1 MVEARSVSRSFPD
14 GERITPV
21 LAPTSI
27 ALEPGAF
34 LAVTGPSGSGKSTL
48 LNLLS
53 GLDQPSEGEVLFQD
67 RPLQRMGARTLAGL
81 RNQSFGFIFQTPH
94 VLSDKTVIENVALPT
109 HYGPALGRRSVL
121 AKCRELLRY
130 VGLDGLE
137 ARRPNTLSGGELQRL
152 VFARALVND
161 PEVIFADEPTGSL
174 DPVQSGRVL
183 DLLRDQAERGR
194 VVVMVTHDQA
204 AARYGNRHLRLEKSG
219 TD

>member
-1 MVEARSVSRSFPD
+1 MVEARSISRSFPD
-14 GERITPV
+14 GGRVTPV
-21 LAPTSI
+21 LAPVS
-27 ALEPGAF
+27 LGLDHGAF

-53 GLDQPSEGEVLFQD
+53 GLDQPSAGEVRFRD
-67 RPLQRMGARTLAGL
+67 RPLHRMDGRTLAGL

-94 VLSDKTVIENVALPT
+94 VLADKTVIENVALPT
-109 HYGPALGRRSVL
+109 HYGPPLGRRRVR
-121 AKCRELLRY
+121 ARCRELLRY

-194 VVVMVTHDQA
+194 VVVMVTHDQV
-204 AARYGNRHLRLEKSG
+204 AARYGNRHLRLEKCG
-219 TD
+219 AG